1 MPDRITAWADA
12 RRDIALDLI
21 RIYLGVG
28 LFARG
33 VVFLNDSGAIVE
45 LAGADGSELSS
56 VALAH
61 YVGLAHLGGGLLLA
75 VGMITRVAALLQIP
89 VLFGATFIIH
99 FPESFFAANQS
110 FAFSALVLAL
120 LCVYAVWGGGRWSL
134 DRAIARWNSETEE
147 REAQIVENRLQD
159 RRERARERRRR
170 LAAERAMTPRPSEEP
185 EPQRCIHGYDRDD
198 PRVLAERTYSPL
210 SGLRFVFGTHPRPRS
225 VTFRCKECGG
235 VVEVATDPEEMETYR
250 FVR

>member
-12 RRDIALDLI
+12 RRDLALDLI
-21 RIYLGVG
+21 RIYLGIG

-33 VVFLNDSGAIVE
+33 IVFLNDSGAVVE

-89 VLFGATFIIH
+89 VLFGATFFVH
-99 FPESFFAANQS
+99 FPESFFATNQS

-134 DRAIARWNSETEE
+134 DRTIARWNSETEE

-185 EPQRCIHGYDRDD
+185 ETPPCIHGYDRDD
-198 PRVLAERTYSPL
+198 PRVVAERTYSPL
-210 SGLRFVFGTHPRPRS
+210 SSLRFVLGTHPRPSS
-225 VTFRCKECGG
+225 VTFRCKECKG
-235 VVEVATDPEEMETYR
+235 VVEVTTKPEEMETYR
-250 FVR
+250 FER